1 MTNNM
6 ETTVRSYLAAKKE
19 ADSWATLLKGLEEEL
34 KNAMLSES
42 LDKVEVD
49 GKIVSLV
56 QAERRS
62 FDIETLKKLVSPAV
76 FKQITEPAV
85 KTQLFDA
92 AFSLGKITADVAES
106 VTNKTPYSQL
116 RVK

>member
-1 MTNNM
+1 MTNYM
-6 ETTVRSYLAAKKE
+6 ETTVRNYLSAKKA
-19 ADSWATLLKGLEEEL
+19 ADSSAEVLKSLEEEL
-34 KNAMLSES
+34 KGAMLSAS

-49 GKIVSLV
+49 GKIVSLI

-62 FDIETLKKLVSPAV
+62 FDIETLKQLVSPAV
-76 FKQITEPAV
+76 FKQITEPTV

-92 AFSLGKITADVAES
+92 AFSLGKITSDVAES